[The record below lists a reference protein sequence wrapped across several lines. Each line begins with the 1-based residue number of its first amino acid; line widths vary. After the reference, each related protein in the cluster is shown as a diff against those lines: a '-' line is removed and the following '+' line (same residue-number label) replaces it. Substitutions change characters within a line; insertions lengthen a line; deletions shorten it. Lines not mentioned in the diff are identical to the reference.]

1 MVGNASGIDLNNAE
15 IHDLSRIGGLG
26 RVLAT
31 RIIEHRPIRRWED
44 LRNIDGFTDKLVN
57 DLRGSGAKL
66 GRPRRSTAK
75 EPYNRVLREAGSQP
89 AQQTASKSGQAS
101 NIFSGEG
108 QLKE

>member
-1 MVGNASGIDLNNAE
+1 MVGNASGVDLNNAGMQ
-15 IHDLSRIGGLG
+15 DLSRIGGLG

-31 RIIEHRPIRRWED
+31 RIIEHRPILRWDD
-44 LRNIDGFTDKLVN
+44 LKKIDGFTNKLVN

-66 GRPRRSTAK
+66 GRPRQSTARRT
-75 EPYNRVLREAGSQP
+75 YRRVLREPGSRP
-89 AQQTASKSGQAS
+89 ARQTASKSGQAS